1 MCNDIGSERLLSS
14 DYGANVFCRIANT
27 AFCVGGVIRPSFRM
41 SLALSTV
48 RI

>member
-1 MCNDIGSERLLSS
+1 ML
-14 DYGANVFCRIANT
+14 CRIAST
-27 AFCVGGVIRPSFRM
+27 ALCVGGVIRPSFRM